1 MPYTQKR
8 QEEFTLFGN
17 IPVRGAYH
25 SDLALDNIV
34 SSLFEPPQSWPHR
47 AHSRFLELDGIRW
60 HFQQL
65 GTGPVVLLVHGTGGS
80 THSWADC
87 AAALSEKFTV
97 IATDLPGHGFTA
109 VPPAVALARNVYT
122 IDGMARALQQLLD
135 ALQVQPVIAAA
146 HSAGVPVLLRMALQR
161 SIAPARIVGL
171 CAALVAPP
179 AWYVR
184 LIAPIIGSVVESDA
198 VALSAAKLAAG
209 TRIIRAML
217 DSTGSTLTVEQLARY
232 ELLCGMPT
240 HVHAALAMMAR
251 WDLPTLMRDLATLET
266 PLDVIAGRRDRWV
279 PEAQLR
285 RAVASVRG
293 ATYRVEEG
301 GHLLMEERGE
311 EVARWIGGETA

>member
-1 MPYTQKR
+1 
-8 QEEFTLFGN
+8 
-17 IPVRGAYH
+17 
-25 SDLALDNIV
+25 V
-34 SSLFEPPQSWPHR
+34 SPLPDPPENWPDR
-47 AHSRFLELDGIRW
+47 KFSRFLELDGIRW
-60 HFQQL
+60 HFQQQ
-65 GTGPVVLLVHGTGGS
+65 GNGPVVLLVHGTGGS
-80 THSWADC
+80 THSWAGC
-87 AAALSEKFTV
+87 ATALARSFTV
-97 IATDLPGHGFTA
+97 ISTDLPGHGFTV
-109 VPPAVALARNVYT
+109 VPPAVERARNVYT
-122 IDGMARALQQLLD
+122 MDGMARALQQLLD
-135 ALQVQPVIAAA
+135 ALQLQPSIAAG

-161 SIAPARIVGL
+161 GIAPARIVGL

-179 AWYVR
+179 AWYVS

-209 TRIIRAML
+209 TRIIRGML
-217 DSTGSTLTVEQLARY
+217 ESTGSSLTAEQLARY

-266 PLDVIAGRRDRWV
+266 PLEIIAGRRDRWV

-301 GHLLMEERGE
+301 GHLLMEEAGE
-311 EVARWIGGETA
+311 AVARWIARGTD

>member
-1 MPYTQKR
+1 MSP
-8 QEEFTLFGN
+8 L
-17 IPVRGAYH
+17 
-25 SDLALDNIV
+25 LD
-34 SSLFEPPQSWPHR
+34 PPENWPHR
-47 AHSRFLELDGIRW
+47 TFSRFLELDGIRW
-60 HFQQL
+60 HFQQQ
-65 GTGPVVLLVHGTGGS
+65 GNGPVVLLVHGTGGS
-80 THSWADC
+80 THSWAAC
-87 AAALSEKFTV
+87 TTALARSFTV
-97 IATDLPGHGFTA
+97 ISTDLPGHGFTF
-109 VPPAVALARNVYT
+109 VPPAVERARNVYT

-135 ALQVQPVIAAA
+135 ALHVQPDIAAG

-161 SIAPARIVGL
+161 GIAPARIVGL

-179 AWYVR
+179 TWYVS

-217 DSTGSTLTVEQLARY
+217 ESTGSALTAEQLARY

-285 RAVASVRG
+285 RAVARVRG
-293 ATYRVEEG
+293 ASYRVEEG

-311 EVARWIGGETA
+311 DVAAWVAGGLLERR